1 MHDHSPAPPPE
12 GGPHRGQLQRKPAAA
27 CQMVAHAPVV
37 GGDAF
42 GGPSVTQWDAVRTW
56 WALSIDVPVVAARG
70 GDRPLVVAQVSDRA

>member
-1 MHDHSPAPPPE
+1 
-12 GGPHRGQLQRKPAAA
+12 
-27 CQMVAHAPVV
+27 MVAHAPLV

-56 WALSIDVPVVAARG
+56 WALSIDVLYLHLGLPVVAARG